1 MVLDNGLQLWRSLLA
16 SGVELERKNRLA
28 GYDAELVNELQKRL
42 YPDSV
47 HTFEQ
52 DMRRAPPSTEAFL
65 DAFFS
70 ALKPFS
76 QMLREVLAMFEDA
89 GARRSDENLRIAFD
103 FDEATKELSLTVK
116 QFREVEVFFRRIT
129 REVIERRWN
138 SDTLFGLTRDVESV
152 ITKISGQK
160 PWDYRRSS
168 VVQHR
173 PTREWIEQ
181 NGKPL
186 WLQFPGFPTTGNVEL
201 DDELHLAQQLIEYMM
216 AEVLKLGETYR
227 EFEALLSQLP
237 IQEEGGAEFNSPP
250 EEVANELPR
259 REFVRAAHDFWPNT
273 FARTFVCY
281 FKCCQQE
288 LWKEI
293 RLLLILLRRSK
304 LVLSVR
310 HRQNKIGLLLSRSS
324 SSSLIFQHGRKDTS
338 SMPSGSVAG

>member
-1 MVLDNGLQLWRSLLA
+1 
-16 SGVELERKNRLA
+16 
-28 GYDAELVNELQKRL
+28 
-42 YPDSV
+42 
-47 HTFEQ
+47 
-52 DMRRAPPSTEAFL
+52 
-65 DAFFS
+65 
-70 ALKPFS
+70 
-76 QMLREVLAMFEDA
+76 
-89 GARRSDENLRIAFD
+89 
-103 FDEATKELSLTVK
+103 
-116 QFREVEVFFRRIT
+116 
-129 REVIERRWN
+129 
-138 SDTLFGLTRDVESV
+138 
-152 ITKISGQK
+152 
-160 PWDYRRSS
+160 